1 MDFLIPRGIFFIPH
15 CRLLSPRYYIP
26 EFQLC
31 TMHEEGV
38 FSMRK
43 SFICTVLI
51 STALKSIVAAGQELQ
66 CQNLGGFMRMGGR
79 EGGAAKGGEGAEE
92 GRTLVP
98 PHPTA
103 VIPSRASR
111 NSKPWKPTLDLPRHP
126 KKKNLSSPRK
136 RSKTALK
143 PE

>member
-79 EGGAAKGGEGAEE
+79 EGGAAKRGWRGRRGQDTGATTSHCCHSQPSQQEFQ
-92 GRTLVP
+92 TLEANP
-98 PHPTA
+98 W
-103 VIPSRASR
+103 S
-111 NSKPWKPTLDLPRHP
+111 SKTSQ
-126 KKKNLSSPRK
+126 KKNLSSPRK